1 MEYRTFPEGWA
12 VRLDPGDEVLDCLT
26 ELCRREE
33 IQLADVSGIGAAGD
47 VTVGIFDTREKVYTT
62 RRCQG
67 DFEIA
72 HLTGNITRQDGKPYL
87 HIHITI
93 CNPVTGEFAAGHL
106 SQAVISATA
115 EIFVRR
121 WSGQAGRKFS
131 DSVGLNLLEF

>member
-47 VTVGIFDTREKVYTT
+47 VTVGIFGTRKKVYTT

-72 HLTGNITRQDGKPYL
+72 HLAGNITRQDGKPYL

-106 SQAVISATA
+106 NQAVISATA

-121 WSGQAGRKFS
+121 WSGRAGRKFS
-131 DSVGLNLLEF
+131 DLVGLNLLEF